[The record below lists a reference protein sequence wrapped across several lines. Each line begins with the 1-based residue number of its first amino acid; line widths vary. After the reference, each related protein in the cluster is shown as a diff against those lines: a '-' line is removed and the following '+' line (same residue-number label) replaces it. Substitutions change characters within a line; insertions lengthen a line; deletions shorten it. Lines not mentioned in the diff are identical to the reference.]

1 MKPGVVLDAMKRA
14 AFVSLLL
21 AAALSRAGADV
32 PIRVEQLIYSLASFQ
47 GSGYS
52 STFALQTAETIY
64 LLADVDNLVSVRKTL
79 VYWWPITGEW
89 KTDAESLN
97 EPFAGTLEIRG
108 PGAAKRSLSLQR
120 ATWLRT
126 AAAPDEQ
133 WKVLTGPSAD
143 REVARAQALADAYF
157 AAVQEYQGKSRD
169 YDEQVQ
175 ALGARILAL
184 KSQGVNVEAE
194 TARLQ
199 ALRRPDAPSLPD
211 AYQSAPEPAQDWF
224 VVNLP
229 PGEYAVRLVEPGGRV
244 VEGSDRKLVVYRWR
258 RTGGIG
264 YEVIPGDKWTRPEES
279 KTPAS
284 VLYVNGTTGL
294 YLRPFHE
301 TEVNDLFYQ
310 KTVSNQ
316 AEGNPSMY
324 RWVRAETVAHAVLE
338 AEAPGRPPVRSGE
351 QSFSVKQSGG
361 SGLGYTITPY
371 DPAASPGQPPS
382 LVAMPL
388 PLEPADGRL
397 RLRLLDA
404 QGREIPGSERE
415 VRVVRDSPRF
425 ALYLLAALLP
435 LLAMAAA
442 LIARARFLRGPG

>member
-1 MKPGVVLDAMKRA
+1 MRPRATQRA
-14 AFVSLLL
+14 AMVSLLL
-21 AAALSRAGADV
+21 AAALARAGADV

-52 STFALQTAETIY
+52 STFALQTADTIF
-64 LLADVDNLVSVRKTL
+64 LLAGVDNLVSVRKTL

-89 KTDAESLN
+89 KTDTESLN
-97 EPFAGTLEIRG
+97 EPLAGTLEIQG
-108 PGAAKRSLSLQR
+108 PRAAVHSLSLQR

-126 AAAPDEQ
+126 SAASGEQ
-133 WKVLTGPSAD
+133 WKILTGPAAD
-143 REVARAQALADAYF
+143 REVARAQSLADAYF
-157 AAVQEYQGKSRD
+157 AAVQEYQKKSRD

-184 KSQGVNVEAE
+184 KSQGRNVEAE
-194 TARLQ
+194 TAHLQ

-211 AYQSAPEPAQDWF
+211 AYLSAPEPAQDWF

-229 PGEYAVRLVEPGGRV
+229 PGEYAVRLVEPDGGV
-244 VEGSDRKLVVYRWR
+244 IEGSDKRLVVYRWR

-279 KTPAS
+279 RTPAS

-301 TEVNDLFYQ
+301 AEANDLFYQ

-324 RWVRAETVAHAVLE
+324 RWVRAETVAHAVRKRRRRAALQC
-338 AEAPGRPPVRSGE
+338 EAPSR
-351 QSFSVKQSGG
+351 
-361 SGLGYTITPY
+361 
-371 DPAASPGQPPS
+371 ASP
-382 LVAMPL
+382 
-388 PLEPADGRL
+388 
-397 RLRLLDA
+397 
-404 QGREIPGSERE
+404 
-415 VRVVRDSPRF
+415 
-425 ALYLLAALLP
+425 
-435 LLAMAAA
+435 
-442 LIARARFLRGPG
+442 